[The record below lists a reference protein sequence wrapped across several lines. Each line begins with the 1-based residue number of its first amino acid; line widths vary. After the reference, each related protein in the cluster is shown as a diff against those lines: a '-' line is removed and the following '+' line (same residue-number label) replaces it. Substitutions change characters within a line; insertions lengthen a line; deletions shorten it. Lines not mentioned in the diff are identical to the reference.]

1 MNSNR
6 GFSIKT
12 GLGLQGQVR
21 GWFGGKMPFFGRLE
35 NEISLKVLELEG
47 FLIAVRSIRNSG
59 RLASGGKSIP
69 LFHSS
74 EPAVATVA
82 IT

>member
-6 GFSIKT
+6 GFSIRIRFGIALT
-12 GLGLQGQVR
+12 GQRLVC
-21 GWFGGKMPFFGRLE
+21 GKMPFFGRFE
-35 NEISLKVLELEG
+35 SEISLKVLELEA

-59 RLASGGKSIP
+59 RLVSGGKSIP

>member
-1 MNSNR
+1 
-6 GFSIKT
+6 
-12 GLGLQGQVR
+12 
-21 GWFGGKMPFFGRLE
+21 MPFFGRLE
-35 NEISLKVLELEG
+35 NEIPLKVLELG
-47 FLIAVRSIRNSG
+47 AFLIAVRSIRNSG
-59 RLASGGKSIP
+59 RLESGGKSIP